1 MTSFNLCPCF
11 CNFLYY
17 KLSSC
22 CKISKMTAL
31 KYIYDDACNRVYL
44 FLLPFFISKYFS
56 CCKLTEL
63 QYLIK
68 YFFYLFTL
76 FAQQKEK
83 RFSVAWEKMKR
94 KSVGGEDGRQERSK
108 SQRRE
113 EVEERQTPPPLHARP
128 WEVRAGMILEVNLR
142 NFMCH
147 EVMLSSTIAHWS
159 LAVGRIRYLIV
170 RSLHSSF
177 GFRDGLGSKFLPSF
191 WL

>member
-68 YFFYLFTL
+68 YFFIYSRCLLSKKRNAF
-76 FAQQKEK
+76 QSPEK
-83 RFSVAWEKMKR
+83 KWNGRVWEARMAAR
-94 KSVGGEDGRQERSK
+94 SGPSLSDGRRWRSGRPPRP
-108 SQRRE
+108 SMPAPGRSGPAWYWRSTLGTSC
-113 EVEERQTPPPLHARP
+113 VMRWCSRQQLHTGPLP
-128 WEVRAGMILEVNLR
+128 WG
-142 NFMCH
+142 
-147 EVMLSSTIAHWS
+147 
-159 LAVGRIRYLIV
+159 
-170 RSLHSSF
+170 
-177 GFRDGLGSKFLPSF
+177 GSVTL
-191 WL
+191 

>member
-63 QYLIK
+63 QYLINI
-68 YFFYLFTL
+68 FLFIHAVCSAKRETL
-76 FAQQKEK
+76 FS
-83 RFSVAWEKMKR
+83 RLR
-94 KSVGGEDGRQERSK
+94 KNETEECGRRGWPPGAVQVSATGGGGGAAD
-108 SQRRE
+108 
-113 EVEERQTPPPLHARP
+113 PPAPPCPPL
-128 WEVRAGMILEVNLR
+128 GGQ
-142 NFMCH
+142 
-147 EVMLSSTIAHWS
+147 
-159 LAVGRIRYLIV
+159 GR
-170 RSLHSSF
+170 HDT
-177 GFRDGLGSKFLPSF
+177 GGQP
-191 WL
+191 